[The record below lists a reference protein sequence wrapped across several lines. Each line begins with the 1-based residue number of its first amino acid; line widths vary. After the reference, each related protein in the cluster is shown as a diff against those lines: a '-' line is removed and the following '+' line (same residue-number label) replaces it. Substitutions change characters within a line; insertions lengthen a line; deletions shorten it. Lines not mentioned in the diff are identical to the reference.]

1 MAIYHFSAQI
11 ISRSNGSSSVGS
23 SAYRSGEKIENER
36 TGEVHDYTRKT
47 GIEYTEIIAPSNAPE
62 WASDRTKL
70 WNEVE
75 KIEKSKNSQLAREI
89 NIALPKE
96 LSLEK
101 QIELTREFVKDTF
114 VDKGMV
120 ADISIH
126 DTQKGNPHAHI
137 MLTMRPFENGEW
149 GAKSKKEYVL
159 DKQGNKQY
167 DKKSRTYKCK
177 TVKTT
182 DWDNKEKIEE
192 WREQWAKHTNKSLE
206 RAGIADRVDHR
217 SYKDQGINKVATKH
231 EGQVV
236 RAMESRGQET
246 DIGSYNKKVIEHNK
260 MLELIDKQLKI
271 YEKQKGEIENG
282 RIENDGAR
290 NSNTRSEGGNI
301 RGKEPTEN
309 LGTKILFGDIRGR
322 NEVPSSRNDEPIQSF
337 KENDR
342 QGGEGKQEINGA
354 IRGVQGEEKSRH
366 KSVEQSNQGLETRN
380 QGNEGL
386 ELQENRGSI
395 KANNEPTR
403 ESQGASEVTEQFNS
417 RDKED
422 RAFGLEGQSET
433 ICPTSGNISRSNTS
447 SVGSLSADDLLN
459 QIANSF
465 KVKEE
470 EKEKPKSKPIVREQP
485 KPKAKV
491 KSKSKGW
498 ERDDR

>member
-47 GIEYTEIIAPSNAPE
+47 GIEYTEIIAPPNAPE
-62 WASDRTKL
+62 WASNRAKL

-149 GAKSKKEYVL
+149 GAKSKKEYIL

-192 WREQWAKHTNKSLE
+192 WREQWANHTNKALE
-206 RAGIADRVDHR
+206 RLGIKDRVDHR
-217 SYKDQGINKVATKH
+217 SYKDQGVNKVATKH
-231 EGQVV
+231 EGQIV
-236 RAMESRGQET
+236 RAMERRGQET
-246 DIGSYNKKVIEHNK
+246 DIGRYNKKVIEHNK

-282 RIENDGAR
+282 RIENDGGR
-290 NSNTRSEGGNI
+290 NSNIRSEGGNI
-301 RGKEPTEN
+301 RGKEPTEDI
-309 LGTKILFGDIRGR
+309 GTKILFSDVRGR
-322 NEVPSSRNDEPIQSF
+322 NEVSSGRNDEPIQSF
-337 KENDR
+337 KESN
-342 QGGEGKQEINGA
+342 GEIRSREQETYRA
-354 IRGVQGEEKSRH
+354 FKEVRGIEKSEREEV
-366 KSVEQSNQGLETRN
+366 KRDNTRIETRN

-386 ELQENRGSI
+386 ELQEDRGSI

-403 ESQGASEVTEQFNS
+403 ESQRVSEVIEQFNL
-417 RDKED
+417 RDKEN
-422 RAFGLEGQSET
+422 RAFGLEGQDET
-433 ICPTSGNISRSNTS
+433 ICPTSGNISRINTS
-447 SVGSLSADDLLN
+447 SSGSLSADDLLH

-465 KVKEE
+465 KIKEE
-470 EKEKPKSKPIVREQP
+470 EKENPKSKPIVREEH
-485 KPKAKV
+485 KSKAKV

-498 ERDDR
+498 EREDR

>member
-1 MAIYHFSAQI
+1 MLF
-11 ISRSNGSSSVGS
+11 RSVGA
-23 SAYRSGEKIENER
+23 SAYRAGEKIYNER
-36 TGEVHDYTRKT
+36 DGLEHDYTKKD
-47 GIEYTEIIAPSNAPE
+47 GVVFKEILAPENAPD
-62 WASDRTKL
+62 WATDRAKL

-75 KIEKSKNSQLAREI
+75 RVEKRKDSQLAREI

-96 LSLEK
+96 LNREQ
-101 QIELTREFVKDTF
+101 QIELLRNYVQESFVS
-114 VDKGMV
+114 KGMI
-120 ADISIH
+120 ADTVIH
-126 DTQKGNPHAHI
+126 DTDKGNPHAHI
-137 MLTMRPFENGEW
+137 MLTMRDITQEGFGKKNREWNNRENI
-149 GAKSKKEYVL
+149 
-159 DKQGNKQY
+159 DK
-167 DKKSRTYKCK
+167 
-177 TVKTT
+177 
-182 DWDNKEKIEE
+182 
-192 WREQWAKHTNKSLE
+192 WREQLADHINKSLE
-206 RAGIADRVDHR
+206 RLGINDRVDHR
-217 SYKDQGINKVATKH
+217 SYKDQGIDKVATKH
-231 EGQVV
+231 EGHIV

-271 YEKQKGEIENG
+271 YEKQKGEVENG

-322 NEVPSSRNDEPIQSF
+322 NEVSSSRNDEPIQSF

-470 EKEKPKSKPIVREQP
+470 EKEKHKSKPIVREQP
-485 KPKAKV
+485 KPKSKAKV

-498 ERDDR
+498 EMDDR

>member
-1 MAIYHFSAQI
+1 MAIFHSSSQVI
-11 ISRSNGSSSVGS
+11 GRSSGKSSVGA
-23 SAYRSGEKIENER
+23 SAYRAGEKIYNER
-36 TGEVHDYTRKT
+36 DGLEHDYTKKD
-47 GIEYTEIIAPSNAPE
+47 GVVFKEILAPENAPD
-62 WASDRTKL
+62 WATDRAKL

-75 KIEKSKNSQLAREI
+75 RVEKRKDSQLAREI

-96 LSLEK
+96 LNREQ
-101 QIELTREFVKDTF
+101 QIELLRNYVQESFVS
-114 VDKGMV
+114 KGMV
-120 ADISIH
+120 ADTVIH
-126 DTQKGNPHAHI
+126 DTDKGNPHAHI
-137 MLTMRPFENGEW
+137 MLTMRDITQEGFGKKNREWNNRENI
-149 GAKSKKEYVL
+149 
-159 DKQGNKQY
+159 DK
-167 DKKSRTYKCK
+167 
-177 TVKTT
+177 
-182 DWDNKEKIEE
+182 
-192 WREQWAKHTNKSLE
+192 WREQLADHINKSLE
-206 RAGIADRVDHR
+206 RLGINDRVDHR
-217 SYKDQGINKVATKH
+217 SYKDQGIDKVATKH
-231 EGQVV
+231 EGHIV

-271 YEKQKGEIENG
+271 YEKQRGEIENG

-309 LGTKILFGDIRGR
+309 LGTKILFRDIRGG
-322 NEVPSSRNDEPIQSF
+322 NEVSSSRNDKPIQSF
-337 KENDR
+337 KESNR
-342 QGGEGKQEINGA
+342 ESGEGKQEINGA
-354 IRGVQGEEKSRH
+354 IGGVQGEEKSRY
-366 KSVEQSNQGLETRN
+366 KSVEQSNQGVETRN
-380 QGNEGL
+380 KGNEGP
-386 ELQENRGSI
+386 ELQEDRGSI

-403 ESQGASEVTEQFNS
+403 ESQRVSEVTEQFNS
-417 RDKED
+417 RDKEN

-498 ERDDR
+498 EMDER